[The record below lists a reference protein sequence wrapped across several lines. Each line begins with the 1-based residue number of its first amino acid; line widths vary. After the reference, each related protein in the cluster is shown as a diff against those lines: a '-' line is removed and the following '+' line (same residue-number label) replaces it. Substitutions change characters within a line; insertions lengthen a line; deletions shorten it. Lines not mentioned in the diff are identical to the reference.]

1 MRLLHILTAL
11 TLLLGSSLAH
21 AATLNFNGGVVGDCT
36 LPALSTQY
44 TCASLIMGSTDNVV
58 IASGY
63 GVTVNSDVSI
73 GYNQGLSMSGT
84 AALTANKNLDIGN
97 VNPPNLKITG
107 GSLTAKGGN
116 FKVGSQGGTV
126 LVADISA
133 ASVSLGGTPVKVT
146 GNITATGNIDISSN
160 STLNGAISGGSI
172 SSSSNVTISG
182 SVKATGSVSI
192 GSSSTIS
199 GPVSGASITTSS
211 SVTINGSVKATGSVS
226 IGSSSV
232 ISGPISGSSI
242 TTSSSVSI
250 TGDVTASNSFS
261 LGSGSSLKGTTTA
274 PVVSIDASSSQVQG
288 DITASTSLTVGSESQ
303 IKGNLTSPTME
314 LKSSGIIVTGDV
326 KASKS
331 LLIGSSTAV
340 KGDVNAGEVS
350 LAATQSYISGNALV
364 DHITL
369 ESDTRVYQ
377 TITCRA
383 YTPANPC
390 SCVTNKSG
398 YPVGS
403 VYGPKCGPAAPTGPH
418 HFQIDHPGTA
428 LTCAPQTVTVTAC
441 ADAACSVKYTGGT
454 DVTVSPGG
462 TLTPIGNSGVATAS
476 VRQYTVG
483 TATLGLT
490 SVPGAT
496 GALVCKR
503 ASDNSSSCDMSF
515 AATGLMVTP
524 VNHHSA
530 VATDFTISALQD
542 KPNEQACVPLF
553 RNTTKDLTLSCSYS
567 NPSTGTLPVLVKG
580 TGAFVPL
587 AATASS
593 ACSATGQSVNLAFDN
608 AGVATAIM
616 SYADVGKL
624 TLNAK
629 YESASGVDKGLK
641 MQGSG
646 DVIVAPYD
654 FVFSAIATP
663 QRAGLAVTGVAPATV
678 VSVSA
683 RNALKA
689 VTPNFGREA
698 AAPAVL
704 LGRTVVEPTFAGHAE
719 PSADGSLGFSG
730 GVLIATGMSWKEVG
744 LVQFTASLN
753 NYLGWQRPAVNG
765 VVPPLASGTSGQVQF
780 IPHHFITELI
790 KKDDGDEPAATNG
803 IATPCAAPLT
813 CANDGE
819 KGRYAYSGQAIGVR
833 VTARALGG
841 ATTQNYDELNP
852 GVLAPVLLEGLDA
865 ATGTISFPPSTPDGS
880 SRLTDGSK
888 AQTTVTGVAPAKF
901 TLGIARSMVAYRF
914 PGKAGVPV
922 TVAPTDVLLRASST
936 YPGGAVVS
944 SSSALI
950 QNEARMTV
958 LSGQWQVAHGY
969 GSELLPVRLAVQVQ
983 YWNGTK
989 WITNLLDSISAFS
1002 KSQVLFV
1009 NCKKTLDCSKLAAD
1023 DLAYAVVQG
1032 ALPQANRLTLLAP
1045 GAGKAGRVDVSVGN
1059 HPYLGST
1066 VGVVVFGILR
1076 SGPVIYLREMY

>member
-1 MRLLHILTAL
+1 MRNYIFLVGLFFYLSTGMAQ
-11 TLLLGSSLAH
+11 
-21 AATLNFNGGVVGDCT
+21 AATFNFNGVDVSNCARSG
-36 LPALSTQY
+36 AQY
-44 TCASLIMGSTDNVV
+44 TCGNLSMADTDVIV
-58 IASGY
+58 IANGY
-63 GVTVNSDVSI
+63 GVTFNSSLAMT
-73 GYNQGLSMSGT
+73 YNQGLRMSGS
-84 AALTANKNLDIGN
+84 AALTATGNLDIKDI
-97 VNPPNLKITG
+97 NPSNLKVTG
-107 GSLTAKGGN
+107 GSLTAE
-116 FKVGSQGGTV
+116 GGTFSMG
-126 LVADISA
+126 AQAQTIIANIAATTIKMGGSA
-133 ASVSLGGTPVKVT
+133 VKVT
-146 GNITATGNIDISSN
+146 GSISAKGLVEIASGSTITGAIGGNIVNILPAN
-160 STLNGAISGGSI
+160 SQIE
-172 SSSSNVTISG
+172 
-182 SVKATGSVSI
+182 
-192 GSSSTIS
+192 
-199 GPVSGASITTSS
+199 
-211 SVTINGSVKATGSVS
+211 
-226 IGSSSV
+226 
-232 ISGPISGSSI
+232 
-242 TTSSSVSI
+242 
-250 TGDVTASNSFS
+250 
-261 LGSGSSLKGTTTA
+261 
-274 PVVSIDASSSQVQG
+274 G
-288 DITASTSLTVGSESQ
+288 DITAKTTLTIGSGSQ
-303 IKGNLTSPTME
+303 IKGNLAAPTID
-314 LKSSGIIVTGDV
+314 LKASGLVVTGDV
-326 KASKS
+326 TALKS
-331 LLIGSSTAV
+331 LTIASG
-340 KGDVNAGEVS
+340 NAINGNVEGGNVT
-350 LAATQSYISGNALV
+350 LDAANGYITGNALV

-369 ESDTRVYQ
+369 GSWTHVDQ
-377 TITCRA
+377 TITCKA

-390 SCVTNKSG
+390 SCVTNNSG
-398 YPVGS
+398 WPAGS
-403 VYGPKCGPAAPTGPH
+403 VNGLKCGPGTPTGPH
-418 HFQIDHPGTA
+418 HFQIDHRGTA

-503 ASDNSSSCDMSF
+503 SSDNSSSCDMSF
-515 AATGLMVTP
+515 AATGLMVNP
-524 VNHHSA
+524 VNHNSA
-530 VATDFTISALQD
+530 VATAFNISALQD

-553 RNTTKDLTLSCSYS
+553 RNASKDLTLSCGYS
-567 NPSTGTLPVLVKG
+567 NPATGTLPVLVKG

-587 AATASS
+587 AASASS

-608 AGVATAIM
+608 AGVATATM
-616 SYADVGKL
+616 LYADAGKL

-629 YESASGVDKGLK
+629 YESASGSDKGLK

-646 DVIVAPYD
+646 EVVVAPYD

-841 ATTQNYDELNP
+841 TTTQNYDELNP

-865 ATGTISFPPSTPDGS
+865 AKGTISFPPSTPDGS

>member
-1 MRLLHILTAL
+1 MRNYIFLVGLFFYLSTGMAQ
-11 TLLLGSSLAH
+11 
-21 AATLNFNGGVVGDCT
+21 AATFNFNGVDVSNCARSG
-36 LPALSTQY
+36 AQY
-44 TCASLIMGSTDNVV
+44 TCGNLSMADTDVIV
-58 IASGY
+58 IANGY
-63 GVTVNSDVSI
+63 GVTFNSSLTMT
-73 GYNQGLSMSGT
+73 YNQGLRMSGS
-84 AALTANKNLDIGN
+84 AALTATGNLDIKDI
-97 VNPPNLKITG
+97 NPSNLKVTG
-107 GSLTAKGGN
+107 GSLTAE
-116 FKVGSQGGTV
+116 GGTFSMG
-126 LVADISA
+126 AQAHTIIANIAATTIKMGGSA
-133 ASVSLGGTPVKVT
+133 VKVT
-146 GNITATGNIDISSN
+146 GSISAKGLVEIASGSTITGAIGGNIVNILPAN
-160 STLNGAISGGSI
+160 SQIE
-172 SSSSNVTISG
+172 
-182 SVKATGSVSI
+182 
-192 GSSSTIS
+192 
-199 GPVSGASITTSS
+199 
-211 SVTINGSVKATGSVS
+211 
-226 IGSSSV
+226 
-232 ISGPISGSSI
+232 
-242 TTSSSVSI
+242 
-250 TGDVTASNSFS
+250 
-261 LGSGSSLKGTTTA
+261 
-274 PVVSIDASSSQVQG
+274 G
-288 DITASTSLTVGSESQ
+288 DITAKTTLTIGSGSQ
-303 IKGNLTSPTME
+303 IKGNLAAPTID
-314 LKSSGIIVTGDV
+314 LKASGLVVTGDV
-326 KASKS
+326 TALKS
-331 LLIGSSTAV
+331 LTIASG
-340 KGDVNAGEVS
+340 NAINGNVEGGNVT
-350 LAATQSYISGNALV
+350 LDAANGYITGNALV

-369 ESDTRVYQ
+369 GSWTHVDQ
-377 TITCRA
+377 TITCKA

-390 SCVTNKSG
+390 SCVTNNSG
-398 YPVGS
+398 WPAGS
-403 VYGPKCGPAAPTGPH
+403 VNGPKCGPGTPTGPH
-418 HFQIDHPGTA
+418 HFQIDHRGTA

-462 TLTPIGNSGVATAS
+462 TLTPIDSSGVATAS

-503 ASDNSSSCDMSF
+503 SSDNSSSCDMSF
-515 AATGLMVTP
+515 AATGLMVNP
-524 VNHHSA
+524 VNHNSA
-530 VATDFTISALQD
+530 VATAFNISALQD

-553 RNTTKDLTLSCSYS
+553 RNASKDLTLSCGYS
-567 NPSTGTLPVLVKG
+567 NPATGTLPVLVKG

-587 AATASS
+587 AASASS

-608 AGVATAIM
+608 AGVATATM
-616 SYADVGKL
+616 LYADAGKL

-629 YESASGVDKGLK
+629 YESASGSDKGLK

-646 DVIVAPYD
+646 EVVVAPYD

>member
-1 MRLLHILTAL
+1 MLWNDEI
-11 TLLLGSSLAH
+11 
-21 AATLNFNGGVVGDCT
+21 
-36 LPALSTQY
+36 
-44 TCASLIMGSTDNVV
+44 V
-58 IASGY
+58 IESGY
-63 GVTVNSDVSI
+63 RVTVNSPVTI
-73 GYNQGLSMSGT
+73 TYNQGLTMRGT
-84 AALTANKNLDIGN
+84 AT
-97 VNPPNLKITG
+97 
-107 GSLTAKGGN
+107 LTAKG
-116 FKVGSQGGTV
+116 
-126 LVADISA
+126 DIN
-133 ASVSLGGTPVKVT
+133 VSDNPPARLK
-146 GNITATGNIDISSN
+146 
-160 STLNGAISGGSI
+160 ISGGSI
-172 SSSSNVTISG
+172 IANGGTFIAGGQNGQNIVANIIASSIKLGGSPISVTGNLNAKGAVTISASSTVNG
-182 SVKATGSVSI
+182 AIQGGSVSI
-192 GSSSTIS
+192 EADAKVTNGISST
-199 GPVSGASITTSS
+199 
-211 SVTINGSVKATGSVS
+211 
-226 IGSSSV
+226 
-232 ISGPISGSSI
+232 GPINLASRVNVTGA
-242 TTSSSVSI
+242 I
-250 TGDVTASNSFS
+250 TGTTIVTASAVVIA
-261 LGSGSSLKGTTTA
+261 GS
-274 PVVSIDASSSQVQG
+274 
-288 DITASTSLTVGSESQ
+288 ITASTSLLIESAS
-303 IKGNLTSPTME
+303 KVTGNLTAPSIQ
-314 LKSSGIIVTGDV
+314 LKSTDLMVTGDV
-326 KASKS
+326 KASQTLVVENKAT
-331 LLIGSSTAV
+331 I
-340 KGDVNAGEVS
+340 KGDVEGGNVILGDS
-350 LAATQSYISGNALV
+350 DAAITGNALV

-369 ESDTRVYQ
+369 GYHGRVQQ
-377 TITCRA
+377 TITCKA

-390 SCVTNKSG
+390 SCVTNNSG
-398 YPVGS
+398 WPAGS
-403 VYGPKCGPAAPTGPH
+403 VNGPKCGPGTPTGPH

-441 ADAACSVKYTGGT
+441 ADAACSAKYTGGAN
-454 DVTVSPGG
+454 VTVSPGG
-462 TLTPIGNSGVATAS
+462 MATPIGNSGVATAS

-483 TATLGLT
+483 TATLSLT

-496 GALVCKR
+496 DALVCKR
-503 ASDNSSSCDMSF
+503 SSDNSNSCNMAF

-524 VNHHSA
+524 VNHNSA

-553 RNTTKDLTLSCSYS
+553 RNASKDLTLSCSYS
-567 NPSTGTLPVLVKG
+567 NPATGTLPLLIKG

-587 AATASS
+587 AASASS

-608 AGVATAIM
+608 AGVATATM
-616 SYADVGKL
+616 LYADAGKL

-629 YESASGVDKGLK
+629 YESASGGDKGLK

-646 DVIVAPYD
+646 EVVVAPYD

-719 PSADGSLGFSG
+719 PSADGSLGFNG
-730 GVLIATGMSWKEVG
+730 GVLTATGMSWKEVG

-753 NYLGWQRPAVNG
+753 HYLGWQRPAVNG
-765 VVPPLASGTSGQVQF
+765 VVPPLASGTSGKVQF

-790 KKDDGDEPAATNG
+790 KKDDSDEPAAANG

-841 ATTQNYDELNP
+841 TTTQNYDELNP

-865 ATGTISFPPSTPDGS
+865 ATGKISFPPSTPDGS

-901 TLGIARSMVAYRF
+901 TLGIARTMVAYRF

-958 LSGQWQVAHGY
+958 LSGQWQVGHGY

-989 WITNLLDSISAFS
+989 WITNLLDSISAFN

-1023 DLAYAVVQG
+1023 DLAYTVVQG

-1045 GAGKAGRVDVSVGN
+1045 GTGKAGRVDVSVGN

>member
-1 MRLLHILTAL
+1 MAE
-11 TLLLGSSLAH
+11 
-21 AATLNFNGGVVGDCT
+21 AATFNFNGVDVSNCARSG
-36 LPALSTQY
+36 AQY
-44 TCASLIMGSTDNVV
+44 TCGNLSMADTDVIV
-58 IASGY
+58 IANGY
-63 GVTVNSDVSI
+63 GVTFNSSLTMT
-73 GYNQGLSMSGT
+73 YNQGLRMSGS
-84 AALTANKNLDIGN
+84 AALTATGNLDIKDI
-97 VNPPNLKITG
+97 NPSNLKVTG
-107 GSLTAKGGN
+107 GSLTAE
-116 FKVGSQGGTV
+116 GGTFSMG
-126 LVADISA
+126 AQAQTIIANIA
-133 ASVSLGGTPVKVT
+133 ATTIKMGSNNVKVT
-146 GNITATGNIDISSN
+146 G
-160 STLNGAISGGSI
+160 SI
-172 SSSSNVTISG
+172 SAKGPVEIASG
-182 SVKATGSVSI
+182 SV
-192 GSSSTIS
+192 
-199 GPVSGASITTSS
+199 
-211 SVTINGSVKATGSVS
+211 IN
-226 IGSSSV
+226 
-232 ISGPISGSSI
+232 GPISGTI
-242 TTSSSVSI
+242 VNI
-250 TGDVTASNSFS
+250 LAAS
-261 LGSGSSLKGTTTA
+261 TR
-274 PVVSIDASSSQVQG
+274 IQG
-288 DITASTSLTVGSESQ
+288 DITATTSLTIGSGSQ
-303 IKGNLTSPTME
+303 VTGSLKSPTID
-314 LKSSGIIVTGDV
+314 LKASGLLVTGDV
-326 KASKS
+326 EASNS
-331 LLIGSSTAV
+331 LSIASGNGI
-340 KGDVNAGEVS
+340 KGNVDAGEVTLDS
-350 LAATQSYISGNALV
+350 SNAYITGNAKV

-369 ESDTRVYQ
+369 GWQGRVQQ
-377 TITCRA
+377 TITCKA

-390 SCVTNKSG
+390 SCVTNNSG
-398 YPVGS
+398 WPAGS
-403 VYGPKCGPAAPTGPH
+403 VNGPKCGPGTPTGPH
-418 HFQIDHPGTA
+418 HFQIDHRGTA

-462 TLTPIGNSGVATAS
+462 TLTPIDSSGVATAS

-515 AATGLMVTP
+515 AATGLMVNP
-524 VNHHSA
+524 VNHNSA
-530 VATDFTISALQD
+530 VATAFNISALQD

-553 RNTTKDLTLSCSYS
+553 RNASKDLTLSCGYS
-567 NPSTGTLPVLVKG
+567 NPATGTLPVLVKG

-587 AATASS
+587 AASASS

-608 AGVATAIM
+608 AGVATATM
-616 SYADVGKL
+616 LYADAGKL

-629 YESASGVDKGLK
+629 YESASGSDKGLK

-646 DVIVAPYD
+646 EVVVAPYD

-841 ATTQNYDELNP
+841 TTTQNYDELNP

>member
-1 MRLLHILTAL
+1 MAQ
-11 TLLLGSSLAH
+11 
-21 AATLNFNGGVVGDCT
+21 AATFNFNGVDVSNCARSG
-36 LPALSTQY
+36 AQY
-44 TCASLIMGSTDNVV
+44 TCGNLSMADTDVIV
-58 IASGY
+58 IANGY
-63 GVTVNSDVSI
+63 GVTFNSSLAMT
-73 GYNQGLSMSGT
+73 YNQGLRMSGS
-84 AALTANKNLDIGN
+84 AALTATGNLDIKDI
-97 VNPPNLKITG
+97 NPSNLKVTG
-107 GSLTAKGGN
+107 GSLTAE
-116 FKVGSQGGTV
+116 GGTFSMG
-126 LVADISA
+126 AQAQTIIANIAATTIKMGGSA
-133 ASVSLGGTPVKVT
+133 VKVT
-146 GNITATGNIDISSN
+146 GSISAKGLVEIASGSTITGAIGGNIVNILPAN
-160 STLNGAISGGSI
+160 SQIE
-172 SSSSNVTISG
+172 
-182 SVKATGSVSI
+182 
-192 GSSSTIS
+192 
-199 GPVSGASITTSS
+199 
-211 SVTINGSVKATGSVS
+211 
-226 IGSSSV
+226 
-232 ISGPISGSSI
+232 
-242 TTSSSVSI
+242 
-250 TGDVTASNSFS
+250 
-261 LGSGSSLKGTTTA
+261 
-274 PVVSIDASSSQVQG
+274 G
-288 DITASTSLTVGSESQ
+288 DITAKTTLTIGSGSQ
-303 IKGNLTSPTME
+303 IKGNLAAPTID
-314 LKSSGIIVTGDV
+314 LKASGLVVTGDV
-326 KASKS
+326 TALKS
-331 LLIGSSTAV
+331 LTIASG
-340 KGDVNAGEVS
+340 NAINGNVEGGNVT
-350 LAATQSYISGNALV
+350 LDAANGYITGNALV

-369 ESDTRVYQ
+369 GSWTHVDQ
-377 TITCRA
+377 TITCKA

-390 SCVTNKSG
+390 SCVTNNSG
-398 YPVGS
+398 WPAGS
-403 VYGPKCGPAAPTGPH
+403 VNGPKCGPGTPTGPH
-418 HFQIDHPGTA
+418 HFQIDHRGTA

-462 TLTPIGNSGVATAS
+462 TLTPIDSSGVATAS

-483 TATLGLT
+483 TATLSLT

-503 ASDNSSSCDMSF
+503 SSDNSSSCDMSF
-515 AATGLMVTP
+515 AATGLMVNP
-524 VNHHSA
+524 VNHNSA
-530 VATDFTISALQD
+530 VATAFNISALQD

-553 RNTTKDLTLSCSYS
+553 RNASKDLTLSCGYS
-567 NPSTGTLPVLVKG
+567 NPATGTLPVLVKG

-587 AATASS
+587 AASASS

-608 AGVATAIM
+608 AGVATATM
-616 SYADVGKL
+616 LYADAGKL

-629 YESASGVDKGLK
+629 YESASGSDKGLK

-646 DVIVAPYD
+646 EVVVAPYD

>member
-1 MRLLHILTAL
+1 MRNYIFLVGLFFYLST
-11 TLLLGSSLAH
+11 GMAH
-21 AATLNFNGGVVGDCT
+21 AATFNFNGVDVSNCARSG
-36 LPALSTQY
+36 AQY
-44 TCASLIMGSTDNVV
+44 TCGNLSMADTDVIV
-58 IASGY
+58 IANGY
-63 GVTVNSDVSI
+63 GVTFNSSLTMT
-73 GYNQGLSMSGT
+73 YNQGLRMSGS
-84 AALTANKNLDIGN
+84 AALTATGNLDIKDI
-97 VNPPNLKITG
+97 NPSNLKVTG
-107 GSLTAKGGN
+107 GSLTAE
-116 FKVGSQGGTV
+116 GGTFSMG
-126 LVADISA
+126 AQAQTIIANIAATTIKMGGSA
-133 ASVSLGGTPVKVT
+133 VKVT
-146 GNITATGNIDISSN
+146 GSISAKGLVEIASGSTITGAIGGNIVNILPAN
-160 STLNGAISGGSI
+160 SQIE
-172 SSSSNVTISG
+172 
-182 SVKATGSVSI
+182 
-192 GSSSTIS
+192 
-199 GPVSGASITTSS
+199 
-211 SVTINGSVKATGSVS
+211 
-226 IGSSSV
+226 
-232 ISGPISGSSI
+232 
-242 TTSSSVSI
+242 
-250 TGDVTASNSFS
+250 
-261 LGSGSSLKGTTTA
+261 
-274 PVVSIDASSSQVQG
+274 G
-288 DITASTSLTVGSESQ
+288 DITAKTTLTIGSGSQ
-303 IKGNLTSPTME
+303 IKGNLAAPTID
-314 LKSSGIIVTGDV
+314 LKASGLVVTGDV
-326 KASKS
+326 TALKS
-331 LLIGSSTAV
+331 LTIASG
-340 KGDVNAGEVS
+340 NAINGNVEGGNVT
-350 LAATQSYISGNALV
+350 LDAANGYITGNALV

-369 ESDTRVYQ
+369 GSWTHVDQ
-377 TITCRA
+377 TITCKA

-390 SCVTNKSG
+390 SCVTNNSG
-398 YPVGS
+398 WPAGS
-403 VYGPKCGPAAPTGPH
+403 VNGPKCGPGTPTGPH
-418 HFQIDHPGTA
+418 HFQIDHRGTA

-462 TLTPIGNSGVATAS
+462 TLTPIDSSGVATAS

-483 TATLGLT
+483 TATLSLT

-503 ASDNSSSCDMSF
+503 SSDNSSSCDMSF
-515 AATGLMVTP
+515 AATGLMVNP
-524 VNHHSA
+524 VNHNSA
-530 VATDFTISALQD
+530 VATAFNISALQD

-553 RNTTKDLTLSCSYS
+553 RNASKDLTLSCGYS
-567 NPSTGTLPVLVKG
+567 NPATGTLPVLVKG

-587 AATASS
+587 AASASS

-608 AGVATAIM
+608 AGVATATM
-616 SYADVGKL
+616 LYADAGKL

-629 YESASGVDKGLK
+629 YESASGSDKGLK

-646 DVIVAPYD
+646 EVVVAPYD

-813 CANDGE
+813 CVNDGE

-841 ATTQNYDELNP
+841 TTTQNYDELNP

-865 ATGTISFPPSTPDGS
+865 VTGTISFPPSTPDGS

-936 YPGGAVVS
+936 YAGGAVIS

>member
-1 MRLLHILTAL
+1 MRNYIFLVGLFFYLSTGMAQ
-11 TLLLGSSLAH
+11 
-21 AATLNFNGGVVGDCT
+21 AATFNFNGVDVSNCARSG
-36 LPALSTQY
+36 AQY
-44 TCASLIMGSTDNVV
+44 TCGNLSMADTDVIV
-58 IASGY
+58 IANGY
-63 GVTVNSDVSI
+63 GVTFNSSLTMT
-73 GYNQGLSMSGT
+73 YNQGLRMSGS
-84 AALTANKNLDIGN
+84 AALTATGNLDIKDI
-97 VNPPNLKITG
+97 NPSNLKVTG
-107 GSLTAKGGN
+107 GSLTAE
-116 FKVGSQGGTV
+116 GGTFSMG
-126 LVADISA
+126 AQAQTIIANIAATTIKMGGSA
-133 ASVSLGGTPVKVT
+133 VKVT
-146 GNITATGNIDISSN
+146 GSISAKGLVEIASGSTITGAIGGNIVNILPAN
-160 STLNGAISGGSI
+160 SQIE
-172 SSSSNVTISG
+172 
-182 SVKATGSVSI
+182 
-192 GSSSTIS
+192 
-199 GPVSGASITTSS
+199 
-211 SVTINGSVKATGSVS
+211 
-226 IGSSSV
+226 
-232 ISGPISGSSI
+232 
-242 TTSSSVSI
+242 
-250 TGDVTASNSFS
+250 
-261 LGSGSSLKGTTTA
+261 
-274 PVVSIDASSSQVQG
+274 G
-288 DITASTSLTVGSESQ
+288 DITAKTTLTIGSGSQ
-303 IKGNLTSPTME
+303 IKGNLAAPTID
-314 LKSSGIIVTGDV
+314 LKASGLVVTGDV
-326 KASKS
+326 TALKS
-331 LLIGSSTAV
+331 LTIASG
-340 KGDVNAGEVS
+340 NAINGNVEGGNVT
-350 LAATQSYISGNALV
+350 LDAANGYITGNALV

-369 ESDTRVYQ
+369 GSWTHVDQ
-377 TITCRA
+377 TITCKA

-390 SCVTNKSG
+390 SCVTNNSG
-398 YPVGS
+398 WPAGS
-403 VYGPKCGPAAPTGPH
+403 VNGPKCGPGTPTGPH
-418 HFQIDHPGTA
+418 HFQIDHRGTA

-462 TLTPIGNSGVATAS
+462 TLTPIDSSGVATAS

-483 TATLGLT
+483 TATLSLT

-503 ASDNSSSCDMSF
+503 SSDNSSSCDMSF
-515 AATGLMVTP
+515 AATGLMVNP
-524 VNHHSA
+524 VNHNSA
-530 VATDFTISALQD
+530 VATAFNISALQD

-553 RNTTKDLTLSCSYS
+553 RNASKDLTLSCGYS
-567 NPSTGTLPVLVKG
+567 NPATGTLPVLVKG

-587 AATASS
+587 AASASS

-608 AGVATAIM
+608 AGVATATM
-616 SYADVGKL
+616 LYADAGKL

-629 YESASGVDKGLK
+629 YESASGSDKGLK

-646 DVIVAPYD
+646 EVVVAPYD

>member
-1 MRLLHILTAL
+1 MAQ
-11 TLLLGSSLAH
+11 
-21 AATLNFNGGVVGDCT
+21 AATFNFNGVDVSNCARSG
-36 LPALSTQY
+36 AQY
-44 TCASLIMGSTDNVV
+44 TCGNLSMADTDVIV
-58 IASGY
+58 IANGY
-63 GVTVNSDVSI
+63 GVTFNSSLTMT
-73 GYNQGLSMSGT
+73 YNQGLRMSGS
-84 AALTANKNLDIGN
+84 AALTATGNLDIKDI
-97 VNPPNLKITG
+97 NPSNLKVTG
-107 GSLTAKGGN
+107 GSLTAE
-116 FKVGSQGGTV
+116 GGTFSMG
-126 LVADISA
+126 AQAQTIIANIAATTIKMGGSA
-133 ASVSLGGTPVKVT
+133 VKVT
-146 GNITATGNIDISSN
+146 GSISAKGLVEIASGSTITGAIGGNIVNILPAN
-160 STLNGAISGGSI
+160 SQIE
-172 SSSSNVTISG
+172 
-182 SVKATGSVSI
+182 
-192 GSSSTIS
+192 
-199 GPVSGASITTSS
+199 
-211 SVTINGSVKATGSVS
+211 
-226 IGSSSV
+226 
-232 ISGPISGSSI
+232 
-242 TTSSSVSI
+242 
-250 TGDVTASNSFS
+250 
-261 LGSGSSLKGTTTA
+261 
-274 PVVSIDASSSQVQG
+274 G
-288 DITASTSLTVGSESQ
+288 DITAKTTLTIGSGSQ
-303 IKGNLTSPTME
+303 IKGNLAAPTID
-314 LKSSGIIVTGDV
+314 LKASGLVVTGDV
-326 KASKS
+326 TALKS
-331 LLIGSSTAV
+331 LTIASG
-340 KGDVNAGEVS
+340 NAINGNVEGGNVT
-350 LAATQSYISGNALV
+350 LDAANGYITGNALV

-369 ESDTRVYQ
+369 GSWTHVDQ
-377 TITCRA
+377 TITCKA

-390 SCVTNKSG
+390 SCVTNNSG
-398 YPVGS
+398 WPAGS
-403 VYGPKCGPAAPTGPH
+403 VNGPKCGPGTPTGPH
-418 HFQIDHPGTA
+418 HFQIDHRGTA

-503 ASDNSSSCDMSF
+503 SSDNSSSCDMSF
-515 AATGLMVTP
+515 AATGLMVNP
-524 VNHHSA
+524 VNHNSA
-530 VATDFTISALQD
+530 VATAFNISALQD

-553 RNTTKDLTLSCSYS
+553 RNASKDLTLSCGYS
-567 NPSTGTLPVLVKG
+567 NPATGTLPVLVKG

-587 AATASS
+587 AASASS

-608 AGVATAIM
+608 AGVATATM
-616 SYADVGKL
+616 LYADAGKL

-629 YESASGVDKGLK
+629 YESASGSDKGLK

-646 DVIVAPYD
+646 EVVVAPYD